1 MNKELYMRIN
11 LWGKLK
17 ENVSDSHA
25 EIITTESVR
34 IVNIVARYKKF
45 FPL

>member
-17 ENVSDSHA
+17 ENVSDSHGK
-25 EIITTESVR
+25 IITTESVK
-34 IVNIVARYKKF
+34 IVNIVEKNKKI